1 MWWWYFRA
9 CARHGVHYVDLTGE
23 TPWIRD
29 IITECVSFVPF
40 PIVTHNPPY
49 RFDYPATKTGAII
62 VPSCGMDSIPSD
74 LSVFL
79 SNKTLKSLRPPLDIA
94 TSTTAFKVR
103 GGISGGTLAS
113 FMVFLEEI
121 PKDKIRAASED
132 YSLSPS

>member
-1 MWWWYFRA
+1 MSTFQATRP
-9 CARHGVHYVDLTGE
+9 GFGTSSQSVF
-23 TPWIRD
+23 
-29 IITECVSFVPF
+29 VSYPF
-40 PIVTHNPPY
+40 PIVTDNPPY
-49 RFDYPATKTGAII
+49 RFDYPATKTGVII

-79 SNKTLKSLRPPLDIA
+79 SNKTLKSLRPPLDIT

-103 GGISGGTLAS
+103 GGISGGTLVS
-113 FMVFLEEI
+113 LMVFLEEI